1 MASWL
6 SVLVNFWDSSNRPF
20 PHSSQA
26 RARKHER
33 EARVD
38 KHQTWRTAPLL
49 LRAVAVANIVVSL
62 VAKVPFITIRG
73 KKLIFHFFL
82 FLWRQKV
89 GIGGFW
95 QLKDKKTEPE
105 SEPCYLSSR
114 LLNKDNARPTEAC
127 ENCAYLRR
135 VMEKL
140 EVKLSLLIKQKSD
153 VKKEWSE
160 L

>member
-1 MASWL
+1 MVSLHEYVRKVGGASHRL
-6 SVLVNFWDSSNRPF
+6 QKVEEPRMYLEMDNVINRPF

-26 RARKHER
+26 CARKHES

-38 KHQTWRTAPLL
+38 KHQTWRTTPSL

-95 QLKDKKTEPE
+95 QLKDKKTETD
-105 SEPCYLSSR
+105 
-114 LLNKDNARPTEAC
+114 LL
-127 ENCAYLRR
+127 
-135 VMEKL
+135 
-140 EVKLSLLIKQKSD
+140 
-153 VKKEWSE
+153 
-160 L
+160 